1 MKYISTRNK
10 EISIASSQAI
20 IQGISRDGGLFLP
33 NELPKIPLENLK
45 DLDYKRMAF
54 EILRVFL
61 TDFEEDDLKEC
72 IENAYDHKFDTKA
85 IAPLVKL
92 GEDYCLELYH
102 GPTLAFK
109 DMALSILPHLLKKAS
124 KINKIDEEI
133 VILTAT
139 SGDTGKAALKGF
151 ANVEGIKIVVFFPE
165 EGVSKIQKLQMKTQ
179 EGENTFVVGING
191 NFDDAQ
197 SGVKLLFNNKDFVEK
212 LNKNK
217 YTLSSANSINIGRL
231 VPQVVYYFH
240 SYFTLIKN
248 NEIELGEKINFS
260 VPTGNFGNILAAYY
274 AKKMGL
280 PINKLICASNENKV
294 LTDFFKTGVYDR
306 RRELQLTSSPSMDIL
321 ISSNL
326 ERLLYHLDD
335 KVQGAIP
342 SYMDQLTDNG
352 FYQIDKKYLNEF
364 YGNYATEEEVAETI
378 NKVYGQYDY
387 LLDTHT
393 AVAYNVVKKYQKE
406 SGDNTKTVIVSTA
419 SPYKFASAVASSIGI
434 DVDKMDEFQ
443 VIDRMSKKT
452 GVDIPKSIEDLK
464 TKEILHQNNCNKED
478 MRSLIEDFLGVGE
491 PNA

>member
-1 MKYISTRNK
+1 
-10 EISIASSQAI
+10 
-20 IQGISRDGGLFLP
+20 
-33 NELPKIPLENLK
+33 
-45 DLDYKRMAF
+45 
-54 EILRVFL
+54 
-61 TDFEEDDLKEC
+61 
-72 IENAYDHKFDTKA
+72 
-85 IAPLVKL
+85 
-92 GEDYCLELYH
+92 
-102 GPTLAFK
+102 
-109 DMALSILPHLLKKAS
+109 
-124 KINKIDEEI
+124 
-133 VILTAT
+133 
-139 SGDTGKAALKGF
+139 
-151 ANVEGIKIVVFFPE
+151 
-165 EGVSKIQKLQMKTQ
+165 
-179 EGENTFVVGING
+179 
-191 NFDDAQ
+191 
-197 SGVKLLFNNKDFVEK
+197 
-212 LNKNK
+212 
-217 YTLSSANSINIGRL
+217 
-231 VPQVVYYFH
+231 
-240 SYFTLIKN
+240 
-248 NEIELGEKINFS
+248 
-260 VPTGNFGNILAAYY
+260 
-274 AKKMGL
+274 MGL